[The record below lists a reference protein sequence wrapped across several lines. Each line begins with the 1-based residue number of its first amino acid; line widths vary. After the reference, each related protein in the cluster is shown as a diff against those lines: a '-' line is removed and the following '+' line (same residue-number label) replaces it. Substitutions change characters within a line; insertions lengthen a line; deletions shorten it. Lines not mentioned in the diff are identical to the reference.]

1 MSNNRTAIVLGAT
14 GLTGS
19 LLVKKLIA
27 DGRYTS
33 IKLFSRNSSSAESS
47 KIEEFTGDL
56 LQFEKF
62 KNDFKGDVV
71 FCSIGTTKAKTK
83 DQAKYKAIDYG
94 IPVSAAHMAKEN
106 KIDTMIVIS
115 ALGANI
121 DSSIFYNKTKG
132 EMERDVLAQN
142 IPHTHILQPSLIT
155 GNRNETR
162 RMEKIAA
169 AVFKVLG
176 FLLIGPLKKYKAI
189 EADTIAEVMIQIDQ
203 QKPDQHIFESDKI
216 QSFSAS

>member
-62 KNDFKGDVV
+62 KNDFKGDA
-71 FCSIGTTKAKTK
+71 FM
-83 DQAKYKAIDYG
+83 
-94 IPVSAAHMAKEN
+94 PV
-106 KIDTMIVIS
+106 
-115 ALGANI
+115 LWG
-121 DSSIFYNKTKG
+121 
-132 EMERDVLAQN
+132 Q
-142 IPHTHILQPSLIT
+142 
-155 GNRNETR
+155 
-162 RMEKIAA
+162 
-169 AVFKVLG
+169 
-176 FLLIGPLKKYKAI
+176 
-189 EADTIAEVMIQIDQ
+189 
-203 QKPDQHIFESDKI
+203 
-216 QSFSAS
+216 